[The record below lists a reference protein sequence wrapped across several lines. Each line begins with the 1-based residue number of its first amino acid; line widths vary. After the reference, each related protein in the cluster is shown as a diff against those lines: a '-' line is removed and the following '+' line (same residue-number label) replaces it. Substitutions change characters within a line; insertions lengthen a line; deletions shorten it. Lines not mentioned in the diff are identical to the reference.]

1 MQHFTSG
8 VLVVPG
14 RQSSR
19 PLPGCIAIDCIIFF
33 HHPGCLCPKAAVDA
47 QSSPYL
53 LPVADYGH
61 GCTNKLGF
69 ADELKSM
76 IDRRRIAS
84 CRTSSTTLDPQSK
97 TPWLLG

>member
-1 MQHFTSG
+1 VSFFECQIPGICKDRTMQHFTSG

-14 RQSSR
+14 RQSLR

-69 ADELKSM
+69 ADELKKH
-76 IDRRRIAS
+76 D
-84 CRTSSTTLDPQSK
+84 
-97 TPWLLG
+97 